1 MRLTNS
7 VVRRYLSET
16 FAVPN
21 VSLFVLFLSLSFSR
35 AEVSKACR
43 EDSLVTVTW
52 KKKNNRGIG
61 REMKI
66 IRIERSIENLAR
78 FSTLYATRPYIPRI
92 PSPRRTVEKL
102 VAKKHGGNVATLCA
116 RVEGAKFRS

>member
-1 MRLTNS
+1 M
-7 VVRRYLSET
+7 
-16 FAVPN
+16 F
-21 VSLFVLFLSLSFSR
+21 LFLFSFSLSLSNRSFESVSRRLFSYR
-35 AEVSKACR
+35 HVE
-43 EDSLVTVTW
+43 
-52 KKKNNRGIG
+52 KKKSSRGIG

-78 FSTLYATRPYIPRI
+78 FSTLYATRPHIPRI